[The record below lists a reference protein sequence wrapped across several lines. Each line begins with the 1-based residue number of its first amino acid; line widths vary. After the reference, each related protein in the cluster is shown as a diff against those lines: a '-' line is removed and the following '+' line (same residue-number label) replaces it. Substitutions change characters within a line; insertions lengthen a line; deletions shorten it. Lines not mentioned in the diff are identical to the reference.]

1 MRSNRRAPG
10 GAPVTSLEDNVVN
23 LVMAFLDRSPLNDGQ
38 FGRKAVNHGGFVAS
52 LRKGAIPKLDI
63 ADRALRFMGEPMIG
77 PAFRAEIATF
87 LVVTGTRGST
97 LGQRALGNPDF
108 VRRLNEG
115 RSPRLDT
122 VQKVRAWMRETASFG
137 ERAEIARAIADPA
150 VSDPALNPDPGA
162 VNALAEGK
170 SRADA
175 ESEGRVGESVR
186 AIKEKILLT
195 PTEAAAYLNLKP
207 VTLGRYRAAGDGPTY
222 CKLGGRV
229 RYFRA
234 DLLAWAWAR
243 RRGNLLEQR

>member
-1 MRSNRRAPG
+1 M
-10 GAPVTSLEDNVVN
+10 TSLEDNVVN

-52 LRKGAIPKLDI
+52 LRKGAIPKMDI

-97 LGQRALGNPDF
+97 LGHRALENPNF

-115 RSPRLDT
+115 GSPRLDT

-137 ERAEIARAIADPA
+137 ERAEIARAIADPD

-175 ESEGRVGESVR
+175 ESENRVGGIR
-186 AIKEKILLT
+186 
-195 PTEAAAYLNLKP
+195 P
-207 VTLGRYRAAGDGPTY
+207 GDQGEDSTHPD
-222 CKLGGRV
+222 GGRGLPQPEA
-229 RYFRA
+229 RHAGALPGRRRRSH
-234 DLLAWAWAR
+234 LLQAR
-243 RRGNLLEQR
+243 RACAVFPDRPFGLGVGQTPGEPS